1 MLKAKHADNHY
12 LTRKWSILSV
22 DIAACVLSVAVNH
35 AHMEMAVLCLWGFI
49 IIIMVCGAVDH

>member
-22 DIAACVLSVAVNH
+22 DIAACVLSVIAYH
-35 AHMEMAVLCLWGFI
+35 AHMDLAVLCLWGFI
-49 IIIMVCGAVDH
+49 IMMCGTVDH